1 MSPWEFAMHWEV
13 LRLPSPPKNDSAG
26 AISRWINSEDDL
38 ADEEDQEF
46 EPNPTEEQTSVVL
59 PRDRRPRAATQNLVH
74 ETKREANGASAGE
87 YTNARQAAR

>member
-1 MSPWEFAMHWEV
+1 MVGGQNMKNPGVFLMSPWEFAMHWEV

-46 EPNPTEEQTSVVL
+46 EPIQKINT
-59 PRDRRPRAATQNLVH
+59 
-74 ETKREANGASAGE
+74 
-87 YTNARQAAR
+87 